1 MPATP
6 VEKLVVE
13 ALVMVGA
20 SALVRVKT
28 WVAVPEVLVAV
39 MVIG

>member
-1 MPATP
+1 MA
-6 VEKLVVE
+6 VA

-20 SALVRVKT
+20 SALVRVKV
-28 WVAVPEVLVAV
+28 WVAVPVAFVAV